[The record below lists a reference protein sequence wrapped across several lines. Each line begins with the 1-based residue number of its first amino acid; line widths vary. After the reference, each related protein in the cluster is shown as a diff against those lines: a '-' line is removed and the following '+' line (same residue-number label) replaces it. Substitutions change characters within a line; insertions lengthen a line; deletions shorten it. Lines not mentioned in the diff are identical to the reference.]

1 MRVHPYLRVD
11 GHSLDDASSTSSSC
25 ACAADAHEP
34 KRSQT
39 RSFIHANGFTL
50 ISSISLITNIFLI
63 SHFTVRCNFCAPRTA
78 PRHLLPSLIPPLPRY
93 AVAASIPIAYHFF
106 CALFFCQSFN
116 SCCRLLSYIGE
127 LSRTNVLLSQSE
139 LSYEYRRPPS
149 HAHASSSDKR
159 QQHSSK
165 QQRHH
170 KQSVDVKFPL
180 IHFDCALAPAAAGRA
195 ASFSLFHSSYHCA
208 RRRRSAGVCAGDQ
221 SHALIA
227 IVARCSL

>member
-1 MRVHPYLRVD
+1 MMPP
-11 GHSLDDASSTSSSC
+11 ASRHQLHHH
-25 ACAADAHEP
+25 APAQPMHMHP

-39 RSFIHANGFTL
+39 RSFIDANDFTL
-50 ISSISLITNIFLI
+50 VSSISLIINIFAFHI
-63 SHFTVRCNFCAPRTA
+63 SPSAATFVPRTA
-78 PRHLLPSLIPPLPRY
+78 HRQLLPSIIPPLPRY

-106 CALFFCQSFN
+106 RALCAPSLSIHHY

-149 HAHASSSDKR
+149 HAHASSADKR